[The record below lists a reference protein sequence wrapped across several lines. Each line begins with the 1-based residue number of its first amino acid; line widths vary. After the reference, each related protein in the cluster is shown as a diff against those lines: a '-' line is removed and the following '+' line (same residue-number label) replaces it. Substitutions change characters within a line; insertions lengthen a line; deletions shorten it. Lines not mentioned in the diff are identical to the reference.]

1 MPKAGFPDNLETLK
15 MNIRK
20 PFIYFIAIF
29 ALVASCTGI
38 PGAESFVAP
47 QIVETLSKVKGDTV
61 ELTCVYSSKV
71 GYSQY
76 GFSYGAK
83 NDDIKDV
90 LCDDV
95 QPNAFKV
102 EITGLPYNTTFTYS
116 AFISNGS
123 RRYQSFEAEFSTGP
137 DPADTVI
144 IDDFFEDK
152 ALLSYVLNQ
161 ADKNEDGCLS

>member
-1 MPKAGFPDNLETLK
+1 MC
-15 MNIRK
+15 
-20 PFIYFIAIF
+20 IF
-29 ALVASCTGI
+29 FQGRLQPVW
-38 PGAESFVAP
+38 
-47 QIVETLSKVKGDTV
+47 
-61 ELTCVYSSKV
+61 
-71 GYSQY
+71 
-76 GFSYGAK
+76 FSYGAK

-161 ADKNEDGCLS
+161 ADKNEDGCLSVGEARSVKSLF